1 MCPDDQVPTATF
13 SSLHFILVCGR
24 KNWEEA
30 RADCQARGGDLASIH
45 SAAENELVYN
55 LYVTKTQWPV
65 WIGLNKLVPV
75 GSTSWRWSDDTEVGY
90 TNWDPIGTL
99 DGGLAAFYDGA
110 FSSSRWTAD
119 MDPLGGDSGR
129 PYLCKTA
136 TAVSA
141 SDDPPSDERSPPATS
156 SASLDD
162 EASVDDEASADDGAW
177 MSDQTEFVL
186 LLIACAICVAPSL
199 RFLIKRVQ
207 EKHAAAETSGGAGSA
222 SDAVPTGPPGI
233 SVYVD
238 PAGIPHA
245 TNESAIHINE
255 NDAAAETSGGAG
267 SASDAVKTNE
277 VAIHIDENDAAAK
290 TSGGAG
296 SAGDAVKTNKV
307 AIHLDENEHPGLKT
321 MLPLWLWDFYDVYT
335 FTLVGADLKEK
346 ARPEK
351 LMTVWI
357 LFHSIY
363 AFGILIP
370 LAHFGAKGS
379 LRIYVVIEAAYDL
392 LQGAVVAFLWEI
404 EEELG
409 ESRWMRDGESLK
421 WTYFTICCI
430 TSTVDGVIIKL
441 PTAGLH
447 L

>member
-1 MCPDDQVPTATF
+1 
-13 SSLHFILVCGR
+13 
-24 KNWEEA
+24 
-30 RADCQARGGDLASIH
+30 
-45 SAAENELVYN
+45 
-55 LYVTKTQWPV
+55 
-65 WIGLNKLVPV
+65 
-75 GSTSWRWSDDTEVGY
+75 
-90 TNWDPIGTL
+90 
-99 DGGLAAFYDGA
+99 
-110 FSSSRWTAD
+110 
-119 MDPLGGDSGR
+119 
-129 PYLCKTA
+129 
-136 TAVSA
+136 
-141 SDDPPSDERSPPATS
+141 
-156 SASLDD
+156 
-162 EASVDDEASADDGAW
+162 
-177 MSDQTEFVL
+177 MSDTTEFAL
-186 LLIACAICVAPSL
+186 LLMGCAICVAPSL

-277 VAIHIDENDAAAK
+277 
-290 TSGGAG
+290 
-296 SAGDAVKTNKV
+296 V

-430 TSTVDGVIIKL
+430 TSTIDGVIIKL